1 MSTNANA
8 EVTTDQLLADLKT
21 VMNDAEALLR
31 ATSTQTGEKIQE
43 VRARAE
49 ESLRQAKQR
58 LSSIE
63 DEALRRAREVADATD
78 EYVRENPWQS
88 VGIAAGVGLLV
99 GLLLAGARVRCRAE
113 ARPTA
118 QHMAALPQE
127 QPQSTT
133 GLFQS
138 LSNFAGSL
146 IAIAH
151 TRLQLLTT
159 ELQEEVRQ
167 VGAILLWAF
176 IAAFTALLASVPR
189 LRSPSSSCS
198 GIPIALPLRWR

>member
-8 EVTTDQLLADLKT
+8 ANTEVTTDQLLDDLKT

-49 ESLRQAKQR
+49 ASLRQAKER

-99 GLLLAGARVRCRAE
+99 GLLLARR
-113 ARPTA
+113 
-118 QHMAALPQE
+118 
-127 QPQSTT
+127 
-133 GLFQS
+133 
-138 LSNFAGSL
+138 
-146 IAIAH
+146 
-151 TRLQLLTT
+151 
-159 ELQEEVRQ
+159 
-167 VGAILLWAF
+167 
-176 IAAFTALLASVPR
+176 
-189 LRSPSSSCS
+189 
-198 GIPIALPLRWR
+198 

>member
-58 LSSIE
+58 LSTIE

-88 VGIAAGVGLLV
+88 VGVAAGVGLLV
-99 GLLLAGARVRCRAE
+99 GLLLARR
-113 ARPTA
+113 
-118 QHMAALPQE
+118 
-127 QPQSTT
+127 
-133 GLFQS
+133 
-138 LSNFAGSL
+138 
-146 IAIAH
+146 
-151 TRLQLLTT
+151 
-159 ELQEEVRQ
+159 
-167 VGAILLWAF
+167 
-176 IAAFTALLASVPR
+176 
-189 LRSPSSSCS
+189 
-198 GIPIALPLRWR
+198 

>member
-1 MSTNANA
+1 MSTNATNAANA

-49 ESLRQAKQR
+49 ESLRQAKAR
-58 LSSIE
+58 LSSLE

-99 GLLLAGARVRCRAE
+99 GLLLARR
-113 ARPTA
+113 
-118 QHMAALPQE
+118 
-127 QPQSTT
+127 
-133 GLFQS
+133 
-138 LSNFAGSL
+138 
-146 IAIAH
+146 
-151 TRLQLLTT
+151 
-159 ELQEEVRQ
+159 
-167 VGAILLWAF
+167 
-176 IAAFTALLASVPR
+176 
-189 LRSPSSSCS
+189 
-198 GIPIALPLRWR
+198 

>member
-1 MSTNANA
+1 MSTNAAAPN

-49 ESLRQAKQR
+49 ESLRQAKVR

-88 VGIAAGVGLLV
+88 VGIAAGVGLLL
-99 GLLLAGARVRCRAE
+99 GLLL
-113 ARPTA
+113 
-118 QHMAALPQE
+118 
-127 QPQSTT
+127 
-133 GLFQS
+133 
-138 LSNFAGSL
+138 
-146 IAIAH
+146 
-151 TRLQLLTT
+151 TR
-159 ELQEEVRQ
+159 R
-167 VGAILLWAF
+167 
-176 IAAFTALLASVPR
+176 
-189 LRSPSSSCS
+189 
-198 GIPIALPLRWR
+198 